1 MLISFLLILL
11 LIQKIGEVDNNI
23 PDVSG
28 LVTTS
33 VRNNKAEEVEEKI
46 LLMINILL
54 LLGSIFKKKQ
64 IYELK
69 NK

>member
-33 VRNNKAEEVEEKI
+33 VHNNKAEEVEEKI

-54 LLGSIFKKKQ
+54 LLGS
-64 IYELK
+64 K
-69 NK
+69 NYLT

>member
-46 LLMINILL
+46 LLMINTLL
-54 LLGSIFKKKQ
+54 LLGS
-64 IYELK
+64 K
-69 NK
+69 NYLA

>member
-33 VRNNKAEEVEEKI
+33 VRNNKAEEVEEKTS
-46 LLMINILL
+46 
-54 LLGSIFKKKQ
+54 SI
-64 IYELK
+64 
-69 NK
+69 

>member
-54 LLGSIFKKKQ
+54 PLGS
-64 IYELK
+64 K
-69 NK
+69 NYLT

>member
-11 LIQKIGEVDNNI
+11 LIQKIGEVDDNI

-54 LLGSIFKKKQ
+54 PLGS
-64 IYELK
+64 K
-69 NK
+69 NYLT